1 VFSSIVALGLG
12 SRSNGHSNGCWWH
25 HPKIGMQRGI
35 NGQDNCEENAEA
47 LGGFVNDHGRGGKM
61 NYNQNQ
67 RWRKGEWG
75 MVHSGAE
82 MCH

>member
-1 VFSSIVALGLG
+1 
-12 SRSNGHSNGCWWH
+12 
-25 HPKIGMQRGI
+25 MQRGI

-47 LGGFVNDHGRGGKM
+47 LGGFVNNHSRGRKM

-75 MVHSGAE
+75 TVHLGAE
-82 MCH
+82 VCH